1 MRRLIRLLSSPLS
14 LFSSIL
20 GRYLVDDWGVE
31 KMADAIKAQTLEFDE
46 AAVLAGTQHPADD
59 QGSFERRDILGVHPQ
74 RQEGYS
80 WAGVCVPAGRLTI
93 EDMRQL
99 ARLSEEYGRGELR
112 LTVEQNIVI
121 PHIPNDRVAALS
133 EDLLWATSA
142 MSLAPGPLMRG
153 LVSCTGAQFCPVA
166 IIETKNRALEV
177 TRLLEERL
185 EVPSMVRMHWTG
197 CPNSCGVPQIADIG
211 MMGAPAK
218 KVDPET
224 GKKMAVSGCNIF
236 AGGTIGEGAGFGD
249 IESKAVP
256 TEIEDIVPAL
266 AEMLVANHG
275 ASYRKEWTRKSV

>member
-99 ARLSEEYGRGELR
+99 ARLSEEH
-112 LTVEQNIVI
+112 TK
-121 PHIPNDRVAALS
+121 S
-133 EDLLWATSA
+133 LW
-142 MSLAPGPLMRG
+142 
-153 LVSCTGAQFCPVA
+153 
-166 IIETKNRALEV
+166 
-177 TRLLEERL
+177 
-185 EVPSMVRMHWTG
+185 
-197 CPNSCGVPQIADIG
+197 
-211 MMGAPAK
+211 
-218 KVDPET
+218 
-224 GKKMAVSGCNIF
+224 
-236 AGGTIGEGAGFGD
+236 
-249 IESKAVP
+249 
-256 TEIEDIVPAL
+256 
-266 AEMLVANHG
+266 
-275 ASYRKEWTRKSV
+275 